1 MPPIFRD
8 LGVPAELA
16 DSLTARGIGEPFP
29 IQAATL
35 PDSLAGRDVCGRAP
49 TGSGKTL
56 AFGLAVA
63 ARKEVAEPHRPWGLV
78 LVPTRE
84 LAAQVTEELSMLLAP
99 FRATAVAVYGGTG
112 YEHQRRA
119 LRRAVDVVVA
129 CPGRLEDL
137 LANGD
142 LTLDA
147 VSVVVL
153 DEADRM
159 ADMGF
164 VPAVRRILDLTR
176 DDRQVLLFSATLD
189 GDVDKIVRE
198 YMTDPVRHDV
208 IGLEEPGDV
217 THAFWNVAQ
226 ADRVRITASVVRE
239 HGSTIVFSRTRH
251 GADRIAKQLGQLGI
265 TAVAL
270 HGSRTQSQRDT
281 ALAAFVDG
289 RASALVATDV
299 AARGIHVPAVGCVV
313 HFDPPADH
321 KDYTH
326 RSGRTGRAGAEGYVV
341 TLVTPDKRKDVAA
354 LQRALKMSVPTEV
367 PAVQPA
373 PPSARPAVVAPAPKA
388 DRPANKSNLQRSSKP
403 GARPGRQDRPRQE
416 RPRQHGPRPDH
427 AGPRSG
433 SPADGIVK
441 LWNSKKGYGFIVH
454 RGRDVFVHVSAVQ
467 ASGLS
472 GLEPGQRV
480 EFDLQPGRRGDE
492 AHRLRVS

>member
-1 MPPIFRD
+1 MPPTFRD

-16 DSLTARGIGEPFP
+16 DSLAARGIAEPFP

-63 ARKEVAEPHRPWGLV
+63 ARKEVAEPNRPWGLV

-84 LAAQVTEELSMLLAP
+84 LAAQVTEELSLLLAP
-99 FRATAVAVYGGTG
+99 FGATAVSIYGGTG

-137 LANGD
+137 LANRD

-164 VPAVRRILDLTR
+164 VPAVRRILDLTAPG
-176 DDRQVLLFSATLD
+176 RQVLLFSATLD

-198 YMTDPVRHDV
+198 YMTDPARHDV

-326 RSGRTGRAGAEGYVV
+326 RSGRTGRAGAEGFVV
-341 TLVTPDKRKDVAA
+341 TLVTPDKRKDVAS
-354 LQRALKMSVPTEV
+354 LQRALGLSLPTIP
-367 PAVQPA
+367 PAVTLA
-373 PPSARPAVVAPAPKA
+373 PQSAKPAVVAPAPRA
-388 DRPANKSNLQRSSKP
+388 ARPANKSNLQRPTP
-403 GARPGRQDRPRQE
+403 GARPGRTDRGA
-416 RPRQHGPRPDH
+416 RPQHGPRPS
-427 AGPRSG
+427 GPSG
-433 SPADGIVK
+433 GGRGAADGVVK
-441 LWNSKKGYGFIVH
+441 LWNQKKGYGFIVH

-467 ASGLS
+467 ASGLG
-472 GLEPGQRV
+472 GLEVGQRV
-480 EFDLQPGRRGDE
+480 EFELQQGRKGDE
-492 AHRLRVS
+492 AHSLRVS